1 MLAFA
6 IVIFNQK
13 LIWQLCLMAFQIV
26 TSVIILGRL
35 KPFKTREKRQI
46 EIFNE
51 IILMVVMYTIMCF
64 SSWIPDAATRF
75 NVGYVCIV
83 AIAAHLAVNF
93 QIIGISTYR
102 KIKMMLRLKMALRNY
117 IKARE

>member
-1 MLAFA
+1 
-6 IVIFNQK
+6 
-13 LIWQLCLMAFQIV
+13 MAFQIV

-35 KPFKTREKRQI
+35 KPFKTRDKRET

-64 SSWIPDAATRF
+64 SSFVPDAAVRF
-75 NVGYVCIV
+75 NIGYVCIA

-93 QIIGISTYR
+93 AIIGQSTYR
-102 KIKMMLRLKMALRNY
+102 KIKMMLKLKIALRSFN
-117 IKARE
+117 KAREQRKE